1 MFHTMHVSVMSVMS
15 NEYLLPYAIMKDF
28 CISQALLGGS
38 MNPSTK
44 LNAMA
49 ALKEGLVC
57 RQSPQHRLP
66 ATRHV
71 ARAAAAAPATVNI
84 DSWVEDSRRSREQWL
99 EVTNSFFPP
108 LQQNKSL
115 SSYLW
120 LPIASFMPP
129 CCTSTGVQ
137 WFRYTV
143 HLSTLVGWHD
153 VTSLSLSLSQ
163 LMLYALHKP

>member
-1 MFHTMHVSVMSVMS
+1 MDWICIPHQKALIIINIDDLVMFHTMHVSVMSVMS
-15 NEYLLPYAIMKDF
+15 NEYLLPYAIMKDV

-49 ALKEGLVC
+49 AHKEGLVC
-57 RQSPQHRLP
+57 RHSPQHRLP
-66 ATRHV
+66 ATRHI

-115 SSYLW
+115 SSYPW
-120 LPIASFMPP
+120 LPI
-129 CCTSTGVQ
+129 
-137 WFRYTV
+137 
-143 HLSTLVGWHD
+143 LSNGFFHGPLAAHQRVYSGLDTQD
-153 VTSLSLSLSQ
+153 I
-163 LMLYALHKP
+163 Y